1 VTLALGIGA
10 NVAAVTVVRAV
21 WLNPLPYPHP
31 EQLVRLFDDRRGSNS
46 RGDGDAAD
54 SVDIVAQ
61 ELAAMGRRGEI
72 VADARERTLALLRN
86 NDACAEWF
94 QESNPDTA
102 EVFRSLHYTI
112 EDAQPSYT
120 LRKRDARNL
129 PLLKHPWAAHAIQYG
144 GRKSTINL
152 NVTGPFFRTMS
163 PVHDVGP
170 LWLIGH
176 PLDHTQL
183 GVASFRGDTAAAQI
197 TILLHELGHVVGRLP
212 LDSDS
217 WDGQSSR
224 NTVEV
229 LRHCKPDIHEV
240 AQKNWQR
247 GN

>member
-1 VTLALGIGA
+1 VTLQKAFLNSKGTETMKVILFT
-10 NVAAVTVVRAV
+10 VILSLMFFPPAAHSTN
-21 WLNPLPYPHP
+21 L
-31 EQLVRLFDDRRGSNS
+31 
-46 RGDGDAAD
+46 DGRSDAAD
-54 SVDIVAQ
+54 ATDHVDIVAL

-72 VADARERTLALLRN
+72 VADARERTLALLQN

-102 EVFRSLHYTI
+102 NVFRSLHYTI
-112 EDAQPSYT
+112 EDAQPAYT
-120 LRKRDARNL
+120 LRKLDDRGRPWMKN
-129 PLLKHPWAAHAIQYG
+129 PWAAHAIQYG
-144 GRKSTINL
+144 GLQSTVNL
-152 NVTGPFFRTMS
+152 NINGPFFRTMS

-170 LWLIGH
+170 LGSIGH
-176 PLDHTQL
+176 PIDHTRL
-183 GVASFRGDTAAAQI
+183 GVASFQGDTAEAQV
-197 TILLHELGHVVGRLP
+197 TILLHELGHIVGRLP

-224 NTVEV
+224 NTAEV

>member
-1 VTLALGIGA
+1 VTLQKAFLNSKGTETMKVILFT
-10 NVAAVTVVRAV
+10 VILSLMFFPPAAHSTN
-21 WLNPLPYPHP
+21 L
-31 EQLVRLFDDRRGSNS
+31 
-46 RGDGDAAD
+46 DGRSDAAD
-54 SVDIVAQ
+54 ATDHVDIVAL

-72 VADARERTLALLRN
+72 VADARERTLALLQN

-102 EVFRSLHYTI
+102 NVFRSLHYTI
-112 EDAQPSYT
+112 EDAQPAYT
-120 LRKRDARNL
+120 LRKLDDRGRPWMKN
-129 PLLKHPWAAHAIQYG
+129 PWAAHAIQYG
-144 GRKSTINL
+144 GRQSTVNL
-152 NVTGPFFRTMS
+152 NINGPFFRTMS

-170 LWLIGH
+170 LGSIGH
-176 PLDHTQL
+176 PIDHTRL
-183 GVASFRGDTAAAQI
+183 GVASFQGDTAEAQV
-197 TILLHELGHVVGRLP
+197 TILLHELGHIVGRLP

-224 NTVEV
+224 NTAEV